1 MKKNVMMR
9 LASFLLV
16 AVLISTSAISGTYAK
31 YVTKAEGSESA
42 RVAKW
47 GVEVGV
53 TGFNNEA
60 AGLFMK
66 TYTKDTEFKFENT
79 VQATDKVVAPGTKN
93 ANGIKF
99 QLTGTPEVG
108 VKVEVAVT
116 AKDTTKDPI
125 DVVLPAGTGYKDW
138 TESVNGQYT
147 LKFDSAE
154 YHPVKFTLV
163 DDGNTGNPIVNAGT
177 LADVEKA
184 LEKLSGEYAPG
195 KDLSK
200 ILQDNYTGKYTL
212 TWAWDF
218 DDNGTGTYDKQDTL
232 LGQIAA
238 NKDSVSG
245 ASTELD
251 FAVSI
256 TVTQVD

>member
-1 MKKNVMMR
+1 MMR

-31 YVTKAEGSESA
+31 YVTTAEGKESA

-47 GVEVGV
+47 GVEVAV
-53 TGFNNEA
+53 EGFNDA
-60 AGLFMK
+60 ADGLFMK
-66 TYTKDTEFKFENT
+66 AYTKDDSEFDFQNT

-93 ANGIKF
+93 TNGIKF

-125 DVVLPAGTGYKDW
+125 DVVLPAGTNFKDW
-138 TESVNGQYT
+138 TESVNGEYSKT
-147 LKFDSAE
+147 FNNDE
-154 YHPVKFTLV
+154 DYHPVKFTLV
-163 DDGNTGNPIVNAGT
+163 DDGNTGNPIVKAGT
-177 LADVEKA
+177 LADVEQA
-184 LEKLSGEYAPG
+184 LEELSGEYAPG

-200 ILQDNYTGKYTL
+200 ILANNYTGKYTL

-218 DDNGTGTYDKQDTL
+218 DDNGKGTYDKQDTL

-238 NKDSVSG
+238 GKDSITG
-245 ASTELD
+245 ASTALD